1 MLQMLMMMGDD
12 GEKEFSAEKG
22 IYWRTDVYGPHSD
35 DHDHDIGDHYEVD
48 GNDVDHDH
56 DAKATKSA
64 AERGIYWPTDIYDPH
79 TGQVATQL
87 GPSFSPMMKIKG
99 IIHQFLA
106 TLAALDFTLVSK
118 YCKWVG
124 KS

>member
-1 MLQMLMMMGDD
+1 MIMILAIIMMLIMIMMP
-12 GEKEFSAEKG
+12 KQAK
-22 IYWRTDVYGPHSD
+22 
-35 DHDHDIGDHYEVD
+35 
-48 GNDVDHDH
+48 

-64 AERGIYWPTDIYDPH
+64 AERGIYWRTDIYDPH
-79 TGQVATQL
+79 TGQMATQL
-87 GPSFSPMMKIKG
+87 GPSFSPMMKTKG

>member
-64 AERGIYWPTDIYDPH
+64 AERGIYWQTDIYGPH
-79 TGQVATQL
+79 TGHPVGAL
-87 GPSFSPMMKIKG
+87 VVMINHGDKLWWG
-99 IIHQFLA
+99 IEDNANDKKMI
-106 TLAALDFTLVSK
+106 
-118 YCKWVG
+118 
-124 KS
+124 